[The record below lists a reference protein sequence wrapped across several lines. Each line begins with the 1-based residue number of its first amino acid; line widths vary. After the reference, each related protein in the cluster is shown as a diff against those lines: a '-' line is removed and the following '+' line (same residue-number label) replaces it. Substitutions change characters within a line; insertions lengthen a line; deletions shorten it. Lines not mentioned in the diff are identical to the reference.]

1 MVTSFII
8 KGKFLMKSIFWSCI
22 IWLVIYKIS
31 LELLYL
37 YCNCKLIDCIFLS
50 YKLKTPLCISLSY
63 LINHSQCAIKY
74 MWDVKL
80 LPTIITLI
88 NYKNY

>member
-1 MVTSFII
+1 MTSLII

-31 LELLYL
+31 LEMLYL
-37 YCNCKLIDCIFLS
+37 YCNCKLLDCIFLS
-50 YKLKTPLCISLSY
+50 YKLKSPLCVSLSY
-63 LINHSQCAIKY
+63 LIGHTQCAIKY

-80 LPTIITLI
+80 IPEIITLL